1 MDHSGQPYLEYHPH
15 CTLKIVMLCFYKM
28 YIVFLAQL
36 SVLYQWE
43 SKVVGPVVSPLS
55 HYYIDFIKCGI
66 CTTEL
71 PLNLKQ
77 STPVNHENVIRHWR
91 LQRFICVPLYFA
103 IWNLFIRKS
112 YLILPKHGR
121 ESLIWSYQNMVLLFK

>member
-15 CTLKIVMLCFYKM
+15 CTLKIFMLCFYKM
-28 YIVFLAQL
+28 YIVFLGQL

-71 PLNLKQ
+71 ALNLKQ
-77 STPVNHENVIRHWR
+77 STASQSWKCHPILEIAKIYLCSIIFCYMKSIYKKVLSDLTTTWS
-91 LQRFICVPLYFA
+91 
-103 IWNLFIRKS
+103 RKS
-112 YLILPKHGR
+112 YLILSKHGFA
-121 ESLIWSYQNMVLLFK
+121 I